1 MTKVSYKKLKN
12 SCSYHIF
19 CVISHTIND
28 ANHPIKM
35 ELTEKNN
42 FCVILAGGRGRRLW
56 PASRN
61 AHPKQF
67 IDFFGTGKT
76 LLQTTF
82 SRFSRILPIENIYIC
97 TCKEY
102 LHLVKEQ
109 LPELPE
115 HNIMLEP
122 VHRNTAPSVTWAAM
136 RILRRDPHANVI
148 VTPSDQLVIDEES
161 FFRSMN
167 VGIGYVAENEVLLAM
182 GVKPTRPEPGY
193 GYIQLGDLTC
203 KPEVFQVKSFT
214 EKPERDFAKMFME
227 SGEFYWNTG
236 IFISNAR
243 HLLASFE
250 KIFPEVLRNLPVE
263 KPDYTYEEELEYVE
277 ENYPRYPNLSL
288 DYAILEQCQNVFVM
302 RCNFGWADLGT
313 WHAMYEAMSK
323 VEDDNVI
330 LDSRVELDDC
340 HNNIICLPKDKI
352 GVFNGLDGYIVVE
365 QDNVLL
371 ISKKGDSSSLVKKY
385 ANEVQIKYGDEFV

>member
-1 MTKVSYKKLKN
+1 
-12 SCSYHIF
+12 
-19 CVISHTIND
+19 
-28 ANHPIKM
+28 M

-82 SRFSRILPIENIYIC
+82 SRFSKILPIENIYIC

-115 HNIMLEP
+115 RNIMVEP
-122 VHRNTAPSVTWAAM
+122 IHRNTAPSVTWATM

-148 VTPSDQLVIDEES
+148 VSPSDQLVIDEES
-161 FFRSMN
+161 FIRSMN
-167 VGIGYVAENEVLLAM
+167 VGIGYVSENDVLLAM

-193 GYIQLGDLTC
+193 GYIQLGDLSC

-236 IFISNAR
+236 IFISNAS
-243 HLLASFE
+243 HMLECF
-250 KIFPEVLRNLPVE
+250 KGIFPEVLRNLAVE
-263 KPDYTYEEELEYVE
+263 KPNYTYEEELAYVE

-288 DYAILEQCQNVFVM
+288 DYAVLEQSQNVFVM

-340 HNNIICLPKDKI
+340 HNNIISLPKDKI

-371 ISKKGDSSSLVKKY
+371 ISKKGDSSALVKKY